1 MARIVVKFNEAVL
14 REIELAQSQ
23 LWIGRKPGNDVVIDN
38 AAVSGEHARIIQEEG
53 MFYVEDMASTNG
65 TFLNDKRVHKQELYD
80 GDRVRIGKHLLIYQ
94 DETRKPP
101 PPAPPS
107 HHPALPK
114 AFDAEKTMILDTPK
128 QRELLKGEQGAG
140 AAPKLQEKLGALRIV
155 SGNTDRKE
163 YDLVGRLTII
173 GSEHNAGVKLT
184 GWFAPKVAALI
195 SRKPEGYSLSMSEAK
210 KPILLNGTPIRGR
223 SELKDGDLVE
233 VAGVK
238 MCFYLKE

>member
-1 MARIVVKFNEAVL
+1 
-14 REIELAQSQ
+14 
-23 LWIGRKPGNDVVIDN
+23 VVIDN

-53 MFYVEDMASTNG
+53 LFYVEDMASTNG

-94 DETRKPP
+94 DEARKPP
-101 PPAPPS
+101 PHVPLSQHPPS
-107 HHPALPK
+107 TK
-114 AFDAEKTMILDTPK
+114 AFDAERTMILDTHQ

-140 AAPKLQEKLGALRIV
+140 AAPKIQEKLGALRIV

-173 GSEHNAGVKLT
+173 GSEHHAGVKLT

-223 SELKDGDLVE
+223 SVIKDGDLLE

-238 MCFYLKE
+238 MCFYIKEQG